1 MNELNRR
8 SESNRRRPRASSENL
23 ERPLGSQVQFPTRPE
38 RPVSRKGATGSLKF
52 LFALALACT
61 FAYSTAAS
69 AQPYSYGDQVMSAQ
83 LPAGISVEEAIEEA
97 VDLAYED
104 LYGELHSEQM
114 LATSCTAKLALTGP
128 GSNCSCSATGPKAA
142 CWWNQNNGGQT
153 STAVCTDGITTT
165 VCSYA
170 PNGTTCGC
178 TTR

>member
-1 MNELNRR
+1 MNELRRR
-8 SESNRRRPRASSENL
+8 SQFNHRWPRTSSKSFECL
-23 ERPLGSQVQFPTRPE
+23 LGSRVQFSTRPE
-38 RPVSRKGATGSLKF
+38 RPVSREDTTGSLKF

-69 AQPYSYGDQVMSAQ
+69 AQVDSYSDQVMSAQ

-104 LYGELHSEQM
+104 LHDELYADQM
-114 LATSCTAKLALTGP
+114 LTTSCSVKLAQTGV
-128 GSNCSCSATGPKAA
+128 GSQCSCSATGLRAS
-142 CWWNQNNGGQT
+142 CRWNQNNGGQT
-153 STAVCTDGITTT
+153 STAVCTDGMTTT